1 MPRLDLAKTAD
12 TPQILFEPAK
22 GIFKIEG
29 ESYPENAM
37 EFYRPIIE
45 SLTTYVEQ
53 ESKSL
58 EVSLK
63 MVYFNSSSSK
73 CLLDIFDLLE
83 EYAGRGNDVKVV
95 WYYQRDDEDIKESGE
110 DFAED
115 LNLDFELIAYD

>member
-12 TPQILFEPAK
+12 TPHILFEPEQ
-22 GIFKIEG
+22 GIFKLEG

-37 EFYRPIIE
+37 EFYRPVIE
-45 SLTTYVEQ
+45 TLTSFVEA
-53 ESKSL
+53 ESSNL

-83 EYAGRGNDVKVV
+83 EYAGKGNQVRVV
-95 WYYQRDDEDIKESGE
+95 WYYQHDDEDIKESGE

-115 LNLDFELIAYD
+115 LNLDFELLPYE